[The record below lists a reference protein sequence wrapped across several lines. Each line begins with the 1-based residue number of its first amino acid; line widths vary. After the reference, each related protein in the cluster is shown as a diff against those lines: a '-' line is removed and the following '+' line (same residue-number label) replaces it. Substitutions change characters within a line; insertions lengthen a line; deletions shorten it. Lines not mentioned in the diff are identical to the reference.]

1 MSFSWASS
9 PQVLSQTRVRFL
21 RAFHLGN
28 WPSLYSVV
36 GGTTMRLHLE
46 PLASTRQN
54 LAQLKPTTLEL
65 GAAAILSM
73 LVLGIA
79 AQAAAALTIAPSAQ
93 RSGMPLSA
101 AILDSDTDPTV
112 ASGAYLFGESPEP
125 GQVGKEYMVFEVDD
139 GRMLG
144 GFYSPSSDFSC
155 FTGNI
160 QDDVMSLAVEDADLQ
175 STSTI
180 SVQLYLSNE
189 VAARS
194 ELLLPFESALGL
206 QGTYRIPELDRTSQ
220 VVLDTCRAELGR

>member
-1 MSFSWASS
+1 
-9 PQVLSQTRVRFL
+9 
-21 RAFHLGN
+21 
-28 WPSLYSVV
+28 
-36 GGTTMRLHLE
+36 MRLHLE
-46 PLASTRQN
+46 PLASIRPS
-54 LAQLKPTTLEL
+54 LSQLKPSTPTL
-65 GAAAILSM
+65 GAAAILSL
-73 LVLGIA
+73 LVLGIT
-79 AQAAAALTIAPSAQ
+79 AQAAAARSLTPSAE

-101 AILDSDTDPTV
+101 AILESDDDPTV

-125 GQVGKEYMVFEVDD
+125 GQLGKEYMVFEVNN

-160 QDDVMSLAVEDADLQ
+160 ENDVMNLAVEDAALE

-189 VAARS
+189 IAANS

-206 QGTYRIPELDRTSQ
+206 QGTYRIPKLDRTSQ
-220 VVLDTCRAELGR
+220 VVLDTCRAEMGL

>member
-1 MSFSWASS
+1 
-9 PQVLSQTRVRFL
+9 
-21 RAFHLGN
+21 
-28 WPSLYSVV
+28 
-36 GGTTMRLHLE
+36 MRLHLE
-46 PLASTRQN
+46 PLAPVRFELT
-54 LAQLKPTTLEL
+54 QLRPSKGTL
-65 GAAAILSM
+65 GIAAILSLLM
-73 LVLGIA
+73 LGLA
-79 AQAAAALTIAPSAQ
+79 AQAAAARSLALPTE

-101 AILDSDTDPTV
+101 AILESDDDPTV

-125 GQVGKEYMVFEVDD
+125 GQLGKEYMVFEVND
-139 GRMLG
+139 GRMVG

-160 QDDVMSLAVEDADLQ
+160 KDDVMNLAVEDADLQ

-189 VAARS
+189 IAANS

-220 VVLDTCRAELGR
+220 VVLDTCRAEMGL